1 MVSCAAVLSI
11 ALVAV
16 GLVLTPG
23 PNTVFLLSRTITQGR
38 AAGLVCLLGSATG
51 LLVYLAGAAA
61 GLPVLLRAVPFL
73 YDGVRL
79 LGAGYLCLLAWQAL
93 RAGRGPAAGLDEQPA
108 TRSRLRLY
116 LAGLAINLL
125 NPTIAIL
132 YLSLLPQFVDAH
144 RGHVALQGVILG
156 LVQIFVMVSLN
167 GLMVLA
173 AGRIGPWFTDRPQWT
188 HLQRVVTAGVL
199 GALAVRLIAG

>member
-1 MVSCAAVLSI
+1 VVSYAAVLSI

-23 PNTVFLLSRTITQGR
+23 PNTVFLLSRTIAQGK

-61 GLPVLLRAVPFL
+61 GLLVLLRAVPFL

-79 LGAGYLCLLAWQAL
+79 LGAGYLFLLAWQAI
-93 RAGRGPAAGLDEQPA
+93 RAGRGRRAEAPEPAARP
-108 TRSRLRLY
+108 RLRLY
-116 LAGLAINLL
+116 LAGLATNLL

-132 YLSLLPQFVDAH
+132 YLSLLPQFVDAQ
-144 RGHVALQGVILG
+144 RGHAALQGVILG
-156 LVQIFVMVSLN
+156 LVQIFVTVSLN
-167 GLMVLA
+167 GLVVLA
-173 AGRIGPWFTDRPQWT
+173 ADRIGPWFTDRPQWT
-188 HLQRVVTAGVL
+188 HLQRVMTAGVL
-199 GALAVRLIAG
+199 GALAIRLLAG